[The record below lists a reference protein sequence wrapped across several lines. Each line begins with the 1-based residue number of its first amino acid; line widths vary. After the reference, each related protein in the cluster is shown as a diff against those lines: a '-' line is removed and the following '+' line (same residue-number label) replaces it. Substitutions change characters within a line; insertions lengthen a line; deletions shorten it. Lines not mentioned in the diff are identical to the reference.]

1 MHYSQKRRYYFFI
14 AIAKFKTILSYYPRW
29 RKLST
34 PTLANFQSLPKLI
47 APPMLNLRST
57 FAQPSLNLR
66 STFAQPSL
74 NLRSTFAQPSLMI
87 APHLCHTCATLAPH
101 LHHTCT
107 TLAPHTLANFQSL
120 PKLISCL
127 AGASSPPNAYPSSHT
142 RLCQLA
148 DFPSIKVRS
157 RFALAGASLQFVPN
171 SKFIIQNS

>member
-57 FAQPSLNLR
+57 FAQPSL
-66 STFAQPSL
+66 
-74 NLRSTFAQPSLMI
+74 MI

-101 LHHTCT
+101 LHHTCAT
-107 TLAPHTLANFQSL
+107 HFGKLSEFAKVNQLPRWRKFPPQCLSFVTYSAVPARRLSFDQGSL
-120 PKLISCL
+120 
-127 AGASSPPNAYPSSHT
+127 
-142 RLCQLA
+142 
-148 DFPSIKVRS
+148 KVRP
-157 RFALAGASLQFVPN
+157 RWRKLAVCAQFKIHN
-171 SKFIIQNS
+171 SKFIILPHSPLIFP